1 MADPIKWRSK
11 IILAKINSG
20 DYGTDPVP
28 TGAAN
33 AVLMTDVELRPMEG
47 QDVSRNLERPFIGA
61 QQSVP
66 VGIHVVLTGSV
77 ELAPSG
83 ETGVAP
89 AWGPL
94 MRMCGIAEVV
104 TPDDTPGDGT
114 VEYTPV
120 TDDHEDGGIYFW
132 IGSTQH
138 TMTGVRGDWEW
149 THNAQA
155 IPVVRF
161 TLTGLFALPSEVVRP
176 SVDLSQFQAPEVAT
190 MTNTPTF
197 TLGGVGLVLSQFS
210 FRLGNSVEQRLLI
223 GREAILINDRNEQI
237 TARVEAVPLTTLD
250 PYTAAFASTKKA
262 LVLEHGTAP
271 GKRIR
276 LDAPNCTTARL
287 SGYEQSQNVAEWPL
301 SLSPQPDEGDDQWTL
316 TLS

>member
-28 TGAAN
+28 TGADDAI
-33 AVLMTDVELRPMEG
+33 LMTDVELRPMEG

-66 VGIHVVLTGSV
+66 VGVHAVLTGSV
-77 ELAPSG
+77 ELVGSG

-120 TDDHEDGGIYFW
+120 SDDHEDGGIYFW
-132 IGSTQH
+132 IGPTQH
-138 TMTGVRGDWEW
+138 KMTGVRGTFVW

-155 IPVVRF
+155 IPTVRF
-161 TLTGLFALPSEVVRP
+161 TLTGLFTVPADVIRP
-176 SVDLSQFQAPEVAT
+176 TTDLAAFKPPQVAT

-197 TLGGVGLVLSQFS
+197 TVGGLAMVLSQFS
-210 FRLGNSVEQRLLI
+210 FTLGNDVQQRLLI
-223 GREAILINDRNEQI
+223 GRETILIGDRNEQI
-237 TARVEAVPLTTLD
+237 AARVEALPMATFN
-250 PYTAAFASTKKA
+250 PFNEAFTSAEKA
-262 LVLEHGTAP
+262 LVLAHGTVA
-271 GKRIR
+271 GKRVK
-276 LDAPNCTTARL
+276 LEAPRCTVARL
-287 SGYEQSQNVAEWPL
+287 TGYEQSQNVLEWPL
-301 SLSPQPDEGDDQWTL
+301 SLSPQPDAGDDQWTI
-316 TLS
+316 TLN